1 MRLAHMF
8 MAPPAG
14 IYMVA
19 CCAARPRTGVP
30 VCTRPGT
37 GVPGRPRAGIPRGFP
52 LGSVPAQSCVRRARH
67 SIASSCVRRALH
79 CIGVPGRPR
88 AGIPARGSPRIR
100 PRPGIPFF
108 RRKGFCQGLVNV
120 FVSFWCGEFNPP
132 LCIGVPGR
140 PRAGIPVRGSPRICP
155 RTVLRPSRTSF
166 HRTVLCPSR
175 TALHRT
181 VLRPSRVSLHRSPG
195 APARWGSRPE
205 FPSGPSPHR
214 PASVAHFIASESR
227 GCALEFPRGVPL
239 GSVPAP
245 SCVRRVLHCFGVP
258 DRPRAGVPARGS
270 PPMRPRTALRPPEV
284 PYMPYKSFIKV
295 L

>member
-8 MAPPAG
+8 MAPPCWDLHGGLLRGPAPDWS
-14 IYMVA
+14 A
-19 CCAARPRTGVP
+19 CVHTPGHGSPGAPARWDPARGSPRIGPRTVL
-30 VCTRPGT
+30 RPSRT
-37 GVPGRPRAGIPRGFP
+37 SFHRTVLRPSRTSLHRSPGAPARWDPRAGFPSDPSPHRPASVAHGIPSHRPASVEHFIASESRGARALGSPRVVP

-67 SIASSCVRRALH
+67 SIAPSCIRRALH

-195 APARWGSRPE
+195 APAR
-205 FPSGPSPHR
+205 
-214 PASVAHFIASESR
+214 
-227 GCALEFPRGVPL
+227 
-239 GSVPAP
+239 
-245 SCVRRVLHCFGVP
+245 
-258 DRPRAGVPARGS
+258 
-270 PPMRPRTALRPPEV
+270 
-284 PYMPYKSFIKV
+284 
-295 L
+295 